1 MRTLSI
7 GLIGAIAL
15 GVTAHPL
22 GAQSSMNQGFWY
34 GAGLGVGFAKTA
46 CTICVGDR
54 HSSYSAY
61 FRLGTTVKPNFLLGA
76 EANGW
81 MKDDAGIDRA
91 MGSLSAIALWY
102 PNHGSLFLK
111 GGLGV
116 IADRLDDDDDALTSR
131 ALAVQLGVGY
141 EFRIGRN
148 ASLVPFVTAIGSIS
162 GSRNFNG
169 NRIAS
174 DATLSFLQIGLGMT
188 WH

>member
-1 MRTLSI
+1 MRLFSI
-7 GLIGAIAL
+7 GMIGALAL
-15 GVTAHPL
+15 GVTAQPVA
-22 GAQSSMNQGFWY
+22 AQSSLNQGFWY

-46 CTICVGDR
+46 CTICVSDR

-102 PNHGSLFLK
+102 PNHGSLFVK

-141 EFRIGRN
+141 EFRIG
-148 ASLVPFVTAIGSIS
+148 
-162 GSRNFNG
+162 
-169 NRIAS
+169 
-174 DATLSFLQIGLGMT
+174 
-188 WH
+188 